1 MKNVYCVE
9 LVRMQLKAISVEPV
23 DEELRIFSSIKKAVA
38 WLTNNGFVYGQ
49 RSFFNYPEDE
59 KEWFHKD
66 DICVEYV
73 DAAIIEMSVNDLSE
87 SKFKNLKEIHSKC
100 LPKSLKEFVE
110 G

>member
-49 RSFFNYPEDE
+49 RSFLITQ
-59 KEWFHKD
+59 KMK
-66 DICVEYV
+66 
-73 DAAIIEMSVNDLSE
+73 
-87 SKFKNLKEIHSKC
+87 
-100 LPKSLKEFVE
+100 KSGFIKMIYAWNM
-110 G
+110 